1 MAHRVLWQVA
11 VTGSQVV
18 GKAFVEAYKQAS
30 SASVKASANAAAKKN
45 VGGVSLGE
53 ARKILGI
60 DDADVDLAE
69 AKKKYDFL
77 FEANSK
83 EKSGSFYL
91 QSKVYRALERIKAE
105 FGEEELAAKVKD
117 AAKKGEKE
125 AEK

>member
-1 MAHRVLWQVA
+1 MAHRIFWQVA

-18 GKAFVEAYKQAS
+18 GKAFVEAFRQAS
-30 SASVKASANAAAKKN
+30 SASVKASAAAAANN

-60 DDADVDLAE
+60 ENGEIDLAE

-77 FEANSK
+77 FAANSK

-105 FGEEELAAKVKD
+105 VGEEQYNATIKEIEAK
-117 AAKKGEKE
+117 ENKE